1 MAKLTK
7 DEVRALLRVVGAS
20 TYHTRKS
27 REVTSEFGDEVKN
40 WGFVTHKVYIW
51 YGRHA
56 HKPTGKIYMTT
67 RASAWS
73 RDEDRAWRNAYMKF
87 IKSVENDG

>member
-7 DEVRALLRVVGAS
+7 EEVQALLRVMGAS

-40 WGFVTHKVYIW
+40 WGFVTHKVDIW
-51 YGRHA
+51 YGRH
-56 HKPTGKIYMTT
+56 TTDRNVYLTT

-73 RDEDRAWRNAYMKF
+73 RYEDRAWHIAYIRF
-87 IKSVENDG
+87 IKLVENDG